1 MPIQSGGHWE
11 NNRSVTMNKEEIYD
25 SQISPLMQ
33 QVIAISKGH
42 GIAMMASFS
51 IGHDGEGP
59 NGEDCSNFT
68 CNTLLP
74 DGAGEPYPV
83 FAQANALIRR
93 NGRPAPLMFTTDHG
107 DGTKT
112 MTAVI

>member
-1 MPIQSGGHWE
+1 MPIQSGGQRE
-11 NNRSVTMNKEEIYD
+11 NNRSMTMNKEQIYD
-25 SQISPLMQ
+25 AQISPLMR
-33 QVIAISKGH
+33 QVIAICKEH

-59 NGEDCSNFT
+59 NGEDCSNLT

-74 DGAGEPYPV
+74 DGAGEPYSV

-93 NGRPAPLMFTTDHG
+93 NGRPAPLTFTTEHG
-107 DGTKT
+107 DGSKT

>member
-11 NNRSVTMNKEEIYD
+11 NNPEHDHEQRRDLRQPDQPAHAAGHCN
-25 SQISPLMQ
+25 Q
-33 QVIAISKGH
+33 QGTRH
-42 GIAMMASFS
+42 RD
-51 IGHDGEGP
+51 DGEGP
-59 NGEDCSNFT
+59 NGEDCSNLT

-74 DGAGEPYPV
+74 DEAGEPYPV

-93 NGRPAPLMFTTDHG
+93 NGRSAPLMFTTEHG
-107 DGTKT
+107 DGSKT